1 MLRQIL
7 KPTKKNKK
15 TDVAIKYVAAAQ
27 YPEERVNLPGYAINH
42 KEKNHDCNYILN
54 GVGNDNYNTFS

>member
-1 MLRQIL
+1 MYTVKRKFLRRETVLRQIL

-27 YPEERVNLPGYAINH
+27 YPEEGVN
-42 KEKNHDCNYILN
+42 
-54 GVGNDNYNTFS
+54 